1 MLEMLMVANSAFAV
15 IKQTLENGKEISSA
29 GAAIAKFV
37 GAEDQL
43 QRDLH
48 KKRNSIWTNVL
59 GKTDNDLE
67 EFMALEQ
74 IRVKHEK
81 LREYMQLY
89 GRAGLW
95 TDYQAY
101 CAEAR
106 KARKEAEAKKIKQRQ
121 EFKDLVL
128 KIVLFILI
136 TALLAGVVTVLAV
149 IARKKG
155 II

>member
-1 MLEMLMVANSAFAV
+1 MLEMLMIANSAFAV
-15 IKQTLENGKEISSA
+15 IKQTLENGREISSA

-43 QRDLH
+43 QKDLH

-95 TDYQAY
+95 TDYQQY

-149 IARKKG
+149 IAKKKG

>member
-1 MLEMLMVANSAFAV
+1 MVANSAFAV

-48 KKRNSIWTNVL
+48 KKRNTIWTNVL

-149 IARKKG
+149 IAKKKG

>member
-15 IKQTLENGKEISSA
+15 IKQTLENGKDIASA
-29 GAAIAKFV
+29 GNAISRFV
-37 GAEDQL
+37 GAEEQL

-48 KKRNSIWTNVL
+48 KKRNSIWTNLL
-59 GKTDNDLE
+59 GRTDNDLE

-74 IRVKHEK
+74 IRVKNEK

-95 TDYQAY
+95 TDYQQY

-106 KARKEAEAKKIKQRQ
+106 KARKEAEAKRKKQRQ

-128 KIVLFILI
+128 KIVLFIMI

-149 IARKKG
+149 IAKKKG

>member
-15 IKQTLENGKEISSA
+15 IKQTLENGRDIASA
-29 GAAIAKFV
+29 GSAISRFV
-37 GAEDQL
+37 GAEEQL

-48 KKRNSIWTNVL
+48 KKRNSIWTNLL
-59 GKTDNDLE
+59 GRTDNDLE

-74 IRVKHEK
+74 IRVKNEK

-95 TDYQAY
+95 TDYQTY

-106 KARKEAEAKKIKQRQ
+106 KARKEAEAKRKKQRQ

-149 IARKKG
+149 IAKKKG

>member
-1 MLEMLMVANSAFAV
+1 VLEMLMVANSAFAV
-15 IKQTLENGKEISSA
+15 IKQTLENGKDIASA
-29 GAAIAKFV
+29 GNAISRFV
-37 GAEDQL
+37 GAEEQL

-48 KKRNSIWTNVL
+48 KKRNSIWTNFL

-74 IRVKHEK
+74 IRVKNEK

-106 KARKEAEAKKIKQRQ
+106 KARKEAEAKRKKQR
-121 EFKDLVL
+121 EGFKDLVL
-128 KIVLFILI
+128 KIILIIMI
-136 TALLAGVVTVLAV
+136 TALLAGVVTVLAL
-149 IARKKG
+149 IAKKKG

>member
-15 IKQTLENGKEISSA
+15 IKQTLENGKDIASA
-29 GAAIAKFV
+29 GSSISRFI
-37 GAEDQL
+37 GAEEQL
-43 QRDLH
+43 QKDLH
-48 KKRNSIWTNVL
+48 RKRNSIWTGL
-59 GKTDNDLE
+59 SGKTDNDLE

-74 IRVKHEK
+74 IRQKHDK

-95 TDYQAY
+95 SDYQAY

-106 KARKEAEAKKIKQRQ
+106 RARKEAAEKARKRREEVKELI
-121 EFKDLVL
+121 L
-128 KIVLFILI
+128 KIILI
-136 TALLAGVVTVLAV
+136 IMITTVLAGVVTVLAV
-149 IARKKG
+149 IAKKKG

>member
-1 MLEMLMVANSAFAV
+1 MVANSAFAV

-48 KKRNSIWTNVL
+48 KKRNSIWTNIL

-106 KARKEAEAKKIKQRQ
+106 KARKEAEAKRIKQKQ

-149 IARKKG
+149 IAKKKG

>member
-1 MLEMLMVANSAFAV
+1 MLEMLMIANSAFAV
-15 IKQTLENGKEISSA
+15 IKQTLENGREISSA

-43 QRDLH
+43 QKDLH

-95 TDYQAY
+95 TDYQQY

-106 KARKEAEAKKIKQRQ
+106 KARKEAEAKRIKQKQ

-128 KIVLFILI
+128 KIVLFIMI
-136 TALLAGVVTVLAV
+136 TALCAGVVTVLAI
-149 IARKKG
+149 IAKKKG

>member
-15 IKQTLENGKEISSA
+15 IKQTLENGRDIASA
-29 GAAIAKFV
+29 GSAISRFV
-37 GAEDQL
+37 GAEEQL

-48 KKRNSIWTNVL
+48 KKRNSIWTNLL

-74 IRVKHEK
+74 IRVKHDK

-95 TDYQAY
+95 TDYQQY

-106 KARKEAEAKKIKQRQ
+106 KARKEAAEKAKKRKEEI
-121 EFKDLVL
+121 KDLVL
-128 KIVLFILI
+128 KIILFIMI
-136 TALLAGVVTVLAV
+136 TALCAGVVTVLAI
-149 IARKKG
+149 IAKKKG

>member
-1 MLEMLMVANSAFAV
+1 MIANSAFAV
-15 IKQTLENGKEISSA
+15 IKQTLENGKDIASA
-29 GAAIAKFV
+29 GNAISRFV
-37 GAEDQL
+37 GAEEQL

-48 KKRNSIWTNVL
+48 KKRNSIWTNFL

-74 IRVKHEK
+74 IRVKNEK

-106 KARKEAEAKKIKQRQ
+106 KARKEAEAKRKKQRQ

-128 KIVLFILI
+128 KIVLFIMI

-149 IARKKG
+149 IAKKKG

>member
-15 IKQTLENGKEISSA
+15 IKQTLENGKELASA
-29 GAAIAKFV
+29 GNAISRFV
-37 GAEDQL
+37 SAEDKL
-43 QRDLH
+43 QQDLH
-48 KKRNSIWTNVL
+48 KKRNSIWTNLL
-59 GKTDNDLE
+59 GRTDNDLE

-74 IRVKHEK
+74 IRVKNEK

-95 TDYQAY
+95 TDYQQY

-106 KARKEAEAKKIKQRQ
+106 KQRKEARIKAEKRKQQ
-121 EFKDLVL
+121 IKDTILKVILV
-128 KIVLFILI
+128 ILI
-136 TALLAGVVTVLAV
+136 TALLSGVVTALAI

>member
-1 MLEMLMVANSAFAV
+1 MVANSAFAV
-15 IKQTLENGKEISSA
+15 IKQTLENGKDIASA
-29 GAAIAKFV
+29 GNAISRFV
-37 GAEDQL
+37 GAEEQL

-48 KKRNSIWTNVL
+48 KKRNSIWTNFL

-74 IRVKHEK
+74 IRVKNEK

-95 TDYQAY
+95 TDYQQY

-106 KARKEAEAKKIKQRQ
+106 KARKEAEAKRKKQRQ

-128 KIVLFILI
+128 KIVLFIMI

-149 IARKKG
+149 IAKKKG

>member
-1 MLEMLMVANSAFAV
+1 MVANSAFAV
-15 IKQTLENGKEISSA
+15 IKQTLENGKDIASA
-29 GAAIAKFV
+29 GSAISRFV
-37 GAEDQL
+37 GAEEQL

-48 KKRNSIWTNVL
+48 KKRNSIWTNLL
-59 GKTDNDLE
+59 GRTDNDLE

-74 IRVKHEK
+74 IRVKNEK

-106 KARKEAEAKKIKQRQ
+106 KARKEAEAKRKKQRQ

>member
-1 MLEMLMVANSAFAV
+1 MVANSAFAV

-128 KIVLFILI
+128 KIILFIMI
-136 TALLAGVVTVLAV
+136 TALCAGVVTVLAV
-149 IARKKG
+149 IAKKKG

>member
-1 MLEMLMVANSAFAV
+1 MLMVANSAFAV

-128 KIVLFILI
+128 KIFLFIMI
-136 TALLAGVVTVLAV
+136 TALCAGVVTVLAV
-149 IARKKG
+149 IAKKKG

>member
-1 MLEMLMVANSAFAV
+1 VLEMLMIANSAFAV
-15 IKQTLENGKEISSA
+15 IKQTLENGREISSA

-43 QRDLH
+43 QKDLH

-95 TDYQAY
+95 TDYQQY

-106 KARKEAEAKKIKQRQ
+106 KARKEAEAKRIKQKQ

-149 IARKKG
+149 IAKKKG

>member
-128 KIVLFILI
+128 KIILFIMI
-136 TALLAGVVTVLAV
+136 TALCAGVVTVLAI
-149 IARKKG
+149 IAKKKG

>member
-15 IKQTLENGKEISSA
+15 IKQTLENGKELASA
-29 GAAIAKFV
+29 GNAISRFV
-37 GAEDQL
+37 SAEDKL
-43 QRDLH
+43 QQDLH
-48 KKRNSIWTNVL
+48 KKRNSIWTNLL
-59 GKTDNDLE
+59 GRTDNDLE

-74 IRVKHEK
+74 IRVKNEK

-95 TDYQAY
+95 TDYQQY

-106 KARKEAEAKKIKQRQ
+106 KQRKEARIKAEKRKQQ
-121 EFKDLVL
+121 IKDTILKVILV
-128 KIVLFILI
+128 ILI
-136 TALLAGVVTVLAV
+136 TALLSGVVTVLAI

>member
-1 MLEMLMVANSAFAV
+1 MVANSAFAV
-15 IKQTLENGKEISSA
+15 IKQTLENGRDIASA
-29 GAAIAKFV
+29 GSAISRFV
-37 GAEDQL
+37 GAEEQL

-74 IRVKHEK
+74 IRVKHDK

-89 GRAGLW
+89 GRANLW
-95 TDYQAY
+95 NDYQAY

-106 KARKEAEAKKIKQRQ
+106 KARKEAEAKRKKQRQ

-149 IARKKG
+149 IAKKKG

>member
-1 MLEMLMVANSAFAV
+1 MIANSAFAV
-15 IKQTLENGKEISSA
+15 IKQTLENGREISSA

-43 QRDLH
+43 QKDLH

-106 KARKEAEAKKIKQRQ
+106 KARKEAEAKRIKQRQ

-128 KIVLFILI
+128 KIILFIMI
-136 TALLAGVVTVLAV
+136 TALCAGVVTVLAV
-149 IARKKG
+149 IAKKKG

>member
-1 MLEMLMVANSAFAV
+1 MVANSAFAV
-15 IKQTLENGKEISSA
+15 IKQTLENGRDIASA
-29 GAAIAKFV
+29 GSAISRFV
-37 GAEDQL
+37 GAEEQL

-48 KKRNSIWTNVL
+48 KKRNSIWTNLL
-59 GKTDNDLE
+59 GRTDNDLE

-74 IRVKHEK
+74 IRVKNEK

-95 TDYQAY
+95 TDYQQY

-106 KARKEAEAKKIKQRQ
+106 KARKEAEAKRKKQQ
-121 EFKDLVL
+121 EEFKDLVL
-128 KIVLFILI
+128 KIFLFIMI
-136 TALLAGVVTVLAV
+136 TALCAGVVTVLAI
-149 IARKKG
+149 IAKKKG

>member
-1 MLEMLMVANSAFAV
+1 MLAIANSAFAI

-29 GAAIAKFV
+29 GQAIARFV
-37 GAEDQL
+37 GAEEQL

-48 KKRNSIWTNVL
+48 KKRNSLWTNFL

-81 LREYMQLY
+81 LREFMQLY
-89 GRAGLW
+89 GRANLW
-95 TDYQAY
+95 NDYQAY
-101 CAEAR
+101 CVEAR
-106 KARKEAEAKKIKQRQ
+106 KQRREAEIKRKKQKE
-121 EFKDLVL
+121 EFKNLIL
-128 KIVLFILI
+128 KIILFIMI
-136 TALLAGVVTVLAV
+136 TALAAGVITV
-149 IARKKG
+149 IALIAKKKG

>member
-1 MLEMLMVANSAFAV
+1 MVANSAFAV

-128 KIVLFILI
+128 KIILFIMI
-136 TALLAGVVTVLAV
+136 TALCAGVVTVLAI
-149 IARKKG
+149 IAKKKG